1 MVKVEI
7 IRLGEVMGLDCTWK
21 VLGKMITHY
30 LGREED
36 RDGKQGISYLFY
48 PSTR

>member
-7 IRLGEVMGLDCTWK
+7 IKLGEVMGLDCAWK
-21 VLGKMITHY
+21 VLGEMIRHY

-36 RDGKQGISYLFY
+36 RD
-48 PSTR
+48 